1 MSIQKT
7 LPNMLANLSWK
18 DLEKVKEGQ
27 RLVLLFPLGATE
39 SHGPHG
45 PLSTDITISL
55 EVCLRSAEKLRAKGY
70 DALVLPPLAYA
81 VAEFAREFPGTI
93 SISSEVETNLISDIC
108 LSLIKHG
115 MDKIAIFN
123 SHFDPGHLKCV
134 YDALELVKEK
144 SGVKILFTDITR
156 KKYSTRLTEAFKKGE
171 THADRYETSLIMA
184 IDPSLIDEETRKS
197 LPYLPINLVDKIFKE
212 GLDGFK
218 AFGMSES
225 YCGDPASASAEEGEE
240 ILKKLTG
247 FFIEDIEMLFSGD
260 AEDAQP
266 GLYGR

>member
-1 MSIQKT
+1 
-7 LPNMLANLSWK
+7 
-18 DLEKVKEGQ
+18 
-27 RLVLLFPLGATE
+27 
-39 SHGPHG
+39 
-45 PLSTDITISL
+45 
-55 EVCLRSAEKLRAKGY
+55 
-70 DALVLPPLAYA
+70 
-81 VAEFAREFPGTI
+81 
-93 SISSEVETNLISDIC
+93 
-108 LSLIKHG
+108 

-144 SGVKILFTDITR
+144 SGVKIWFTDITR

-197 LPYLPINLVDKIFKE
+197 LPYLPVNLVDKIFKE
-212 GLDGFK
+212 RLDGFK

-225 YCGDPASASAEEGEE
+225 YCGDPASASPVEGEE

-260 AEDAQP
+260 VEDAQP